1 MALTR
6 EQVVETAVDLL
17 RRYGLGDLSMRRLAR
32 ELGVAPGAIYWHVD
46 SKQELIVEVAAVLWE
61 QVPAPSLHLPAG
73 EAVVGYT
80 RALRAALVTVPDG
93 ADVVALAHAV
103 DPLAVP
109 ALNALYGAVARLV
122 PVASDGAAV
131 VELIVHHL
139 LGSVAAAQTRR
150 QAGLV
155 GRCGEGCTCDAL
167 FDAGLGVILAG
178 VQAGSA
184 AAWTP
189 ATT

>member
-61 QVPAPSLHLPAG
+61 QVPAPSPQLPPG

-103 DPLAVP
+103 DPEAVP
-109 ALNALYGAVARLV
+109 ALNALHGAVAGLV
-122 PVASDGAAV
+122 PVASDCAAV

-150 QAGLV
+150 QAGVV
-155 GRCGEGCTCDAL
+155 GCGEGCTWDAM

-184 AAWTP
+184 ADP
-189 ATT
+189 AAT